1 MDTIR
6 VGIIG
11 AGKNMRDRHMP
22 GFRAVDDLEIAG
34 VVNRSRESGERFAAD
49 FDVPHVADSVEA
61 LLADDSITAIC
72 IGTWP
77 YMHRAFTIAA
87 LEAGKHVLCEARM
100 STDAANAEA
109 MLAASEAH
117 PDLVAQLV
125 PSPLD
130 LRLGPTITRLIAEG
144 ALGEILEVHV
154 RALDGS
160 GLDPETPLHWRH
172 RIDYSGTNTMHLGL
186 FQEMLQRWLGD
197 STRLIAHHRVF
208 VENRADMESSQR
220 MSIEI
225 PDSVTIAADMAI
237 GARATYQLSAVT
249 AGITTAQVILYGTL
263 GALQWTR
270 GDAAQWARHG
280 DELQELAPD
289 SGTDR
294 GWQVEADFARSI
306 RDGDPVRLTNFP
318 DGVRYMRFID
328 AARRSG
334 NEGHAVDIEPLRG

>member
-22 GFRAVDDLEIAG
+22 GFRAIDDLEIVS
-34 VVNRSRESGERFAAD
+34 VVNRSRESGERFAAE
-49 FDVPHVADSVEA
+49 FDVPNVAESVEA
-61 LLADDSITAIC
+61 LLADDSINAIC

-77 YMHRAFTIAA
+77 YMHRKFTIAA

-109 MLAASEAH
+109 MLAASQAR
-117 PDLVAQLV
+117 PDLVAQIV
-125 PSPLD
+125 PAPLD
-130 LRLGPTITRLIAEG
+130 LRLGSTITRLIAEG

-154 RALDGS
+154 RSLDAS

-172 RIDYSGTNTMHLGL
+172 RVDYSGANTMHLGL
-186 FQEMLQRWLGD
+186 FHEMLQRWLGD
-197 STRLIAHHRVF
+197 TTRVVAHHRVF
-208 VENRADMESSQR
+208 VESRTDAESGER
-220 MSIEI
+220 MAIRV
-225 PDSVTIAADMAI
+225 PDSVTVSADMAI

-249 AGITTAQVILYGTL
+249 AGITTAQVNLYGTL

-270 GDAAQWARHG
+270 GDTAEWALHG
-280 DELQELAPD
+280 DELQELVPD
-289 SGTDR
+289 AGTDL

-306 RDGDPVRLTNFP
+306 RDGAPVRLTSFS
-318 DGVRYMRFID
+318 DGVRYMRFIE

-334 NEGHAVDIEPLRG
+334 AEGRALDIDPLRD

>member
-1 MDTIR
+1 MDSIR

-22 GFRAVDDLEIAG
+22 GFGAVDDLEVVG
-34 VVNRSRESGERFAAD
+34 VVNRSRESGERFAND
-49 FDVPHVADSVEA
+49 FDVPNVADSVEA
-61 LLADDSITAIC
+61 LLADDSINAIC

-77 YMHRAFTIAA
+77 YMHRDFTIAA

-100 STDAANAEA
+100 STDAASAEA

-117 PDLVAQLV
+117 PDLVAQIV

-144 ALGEILEVHV
+144 ELGEILEVHV

-160 GLDPETPLHWRH
+160 GLDPETLLHWRQ
-172 RIDYSGTNTMHLGL
+172 RLDYSGTNTMHLGL
-186 FQEMLQRWLGD
+186 FHEMLQRWLGD

-208 VENRADMESSQR
+208 VESRTDEESGER
-220 MSIEI
+220 MAIGI

-249 AGITTAQVILYGTL
+249 AGITTAQVNLYGTL

-270 GDAAQWARHG
+270 GDTAQWARHG
-280 DELQELAPD
+280 DELQELVPD
-289 SGTDR
+289 AGTDL

-306 RDGDPVRLTNFP
+306 RDGAPVRLTNFP

-334 NEGHAVDIEPLRG
+334 TEGHAVDIEPLRS

>member
-11 AGKNMRDRHMP
+11 AGTNMRDRHMP
-22 GFRAVDDLEIAG
+22 GFRSVDDLEIVS

-49 FDVPHVADSVEA
+49 FDVPTVADSVEA
-61 LLADDSITAIC
+61 LLADDSINAVC

-100 STDAANAEA
+100 SSDAGNAEA
-109 MLAASEAH
+109 MLVASQAH
-117 PDLVAQLV
+117 PDLVGQIV

-130 LRLGPTITRLIAEG
+130 LRLGPTITRMIAEG

-154 RALDGS
+154 RVLNGT
-160 GLDPETPLHWRH
+160 GLDPETPLHWRQ
-172 RIDYSGTNTMHLGL
+172 RVDYSGNNTMHLGL
-186 FQEMLQRWLGD
+186 FQELLQRWLGD
-197 STRLIAHHRVF
+197 TTRLVAHHRVF
-208 VENRADMESSQR
+208 VESRTDAESGER
-220 MSIEI
+220 MSIGV
-225 PDSVTIAADMAI
+225 PDSITIGADMAI
-237 GARATYQLSAVT
+237 GARATYHLSAVT
-249 AGITTAQVILYGTL
+249 AGVTTAEVVLYGTT
-263 GALQWTR
+263 GTLQWAM
-270 GDAAQWARHG
+270 GDKAQWAPHG
-280 DELQELAPD
+280 DEPKEIVPD
-289 SGTDR
+289 SGTDL

-306 RDGDPVRLTNFP
+306 RDGAPVRLTSFP

-334 NEGHAVDIEPLRG
+334 TEGRAIDIEPLRD